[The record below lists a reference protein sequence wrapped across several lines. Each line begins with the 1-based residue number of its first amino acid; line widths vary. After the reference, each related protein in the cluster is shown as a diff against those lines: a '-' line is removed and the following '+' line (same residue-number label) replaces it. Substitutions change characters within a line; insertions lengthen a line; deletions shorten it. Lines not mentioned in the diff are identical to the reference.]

1 MDSQIHVSI
10 KGQPA
15 SYAKIQSDK
24 ASTAHA
30 NQTRSVEALAKVV
43 NRLKIK
49 GYKTVGV
56 IQ

>member
-15 SYAKIQSDK
+15 SFIKRQSDQ
-24 ASTAHA
+24 SRHA
-30 NQTRSVEALAKVV
+30 IETTDQSVKALAKVV
-43 NRLKIK
+43 NRLKVK